1 VSDTAL
7 SAASMRAWIY
17 IEITEGGY
25 YVFYIYKTFRNRE
38 KTSKLNS
45 PASPRRKKY
54 TGPYREIA
62 EKTPDENP

>member
-7 SAASMRAWIY
+7 IATIMWARIF

-25 YVFYIYKTFRNRE
+25 NVKTFRNRE
-38 KTSKLNS
+38 KTSEQNS
-45 PASPRRKKY
+45 PALPRRTKY
-54 TGPYREIA
+54 TGPYREMT